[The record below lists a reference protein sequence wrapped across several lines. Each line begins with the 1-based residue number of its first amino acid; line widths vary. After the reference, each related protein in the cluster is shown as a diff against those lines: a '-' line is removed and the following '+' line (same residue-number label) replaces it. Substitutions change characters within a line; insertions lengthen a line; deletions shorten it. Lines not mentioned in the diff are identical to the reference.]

1 MFFLKK
7 DMIWMKPG
15 VMVVKE
21 DIAGAS
27 WHQGDSSWSDYT
39 GLLDPVETLSLAQCE
54 TMKMA

>member
-1 MFFLKK
+1 
-7 DMIWMKPG
+7 MIWMKPG